1 MPPVE
6 TFPALAQVPGII
18 HGFTGRI
25 PDLDVKVEREEALRR
40 LERAHAQLRAD
51 LGLAEH
57 HLIVADQVHGSQV
70 VTVDRTTTVPAPATD
85 GIMTNDPQ
93 VCLGVYV
100 ADCGPV
106 FLVDPVKRVG
116 ALLHSGR
123 KGTELG
129 ITTVAIRKMVEEFGS
144 VPSDLIVQLGPC
156 IRAPLYEI
164 DFASEI
170 IRQAKA
176 EGVREVHD
184 CGICT
189 GTNVER
195 YYSYRVEKGRTGR
208 LLALLAVGRPD

>member
-1 MPPVE
+1 MSPVE
-6 TFPALAQVPGII
+6 TFPALSQVPGVI

-25 PDLDVKVEREEALRR
+25 PGLEVKVEREEALRR
-40 LERAHAQLRAD
+40 LERAHAQVRAD
-51 LGLAEH
+51 LGLADH
-57 HLIVADQVHGSQV
+57 RLIIADQVHGSQV
-70 VTVDRTTTVPAPATD
+70 TAVDATTTVPVLSTD
-85 GIMTNDPQ
+85 GLVTNDPR

-106 FLVDPVKRVG
+106 FLVDPVRKVG

-156 IRAPLYEI
+156 IRPPLFET
-164 DFASEI
+164 DFAAEI
-170 IRQAKA
+170 LRQARA

-184 CGICT
+184 CGTCT
-189 GTNVER
+189 GANVDR

-208 LLALLAVGRPD
+208 LLALLAVG